1 METTFHNVL
10 ITVSAATPKEAY
22 NKLCLLLRDKDV
34 EYTTDTYSTNPP
46 GFGEEGATNVLM
58 GGGDDMGTGDDSMP
72 DLDVQSAIEAR
83 ADGPLLNGNGR
94 K

>member
-34 EYTTDTYSTNPP
+34 EYTTDTYSVP
-46 GFGEEGATNVLM
+46 GRPEDHNEKDTDELM
-58 GGGDDMGTGDDSMP
+58 GGGDGMGAG
-72 DLDVQSAIEAR
+72 E
-83 ADGPLLNGNGR
+83 GG
-94 K
+94 